1 MGTTG
6 YLCRNLACTGS
17 VGWRGFAQ
25 CEAQDYVG
33 LRDKTLKKPMKWK
46 PTDAPN
52 VSFMYYTKIF
62 VFILF

>member
-25 CEAQDYVG
+25 CEAQDCAG
-33 LRDKTLKKPMKWK
+33 LRDKTLK
-46 PTDAPN
+46 N
-52 VSFMYYTKIF
+52 
-62 VFILF
+62 L